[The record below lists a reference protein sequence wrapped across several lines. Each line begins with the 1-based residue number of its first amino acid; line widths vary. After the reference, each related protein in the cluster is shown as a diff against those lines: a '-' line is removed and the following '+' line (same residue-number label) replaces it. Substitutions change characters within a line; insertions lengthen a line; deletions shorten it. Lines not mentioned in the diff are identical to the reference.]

1 MAIASLFRIYSLETM
16 YMQSRKS
23 YCDCC
28 TMYSILLANVLNQQS
43 DPPHKGIYTY
53 VHCAQLGRTCQTFF
67 QREQVLKALSCRV
80 SRFLNCN
87 I

>member
-53 VHCAQLGRTCQTFF
+53 SMCIVHSWGGLVKLFF
-67 QREQVLKALSCRV
+67 RGNK
-80 SRFLNCN
+80 FLNL
-87 I
+87 

>member
-1 MAIASLFRIYSLETM
+1 MAIASLFRINTLETM

-43 DPPHKGIYTY
+43 DSPHKGIYTY
-53 VHCAQLGRTCQTFF
+53 VQLCIVHSWGGLVKLFF
-67 QREQVLKALSCRV
+67 RGNK
-80 SRFLNCN
+80 FLNL
-87 I
+87 